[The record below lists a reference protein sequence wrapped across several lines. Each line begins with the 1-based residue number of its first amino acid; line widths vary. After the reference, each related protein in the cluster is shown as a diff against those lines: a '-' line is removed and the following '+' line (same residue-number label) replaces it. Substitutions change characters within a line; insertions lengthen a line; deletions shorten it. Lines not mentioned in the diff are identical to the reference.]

1 MRKEEEEEEGEGRE
15 RTGQG
20 GKQESR
26 AEMLSDGFPL
36 ALPQILLGQATFGS
50 NRGALQTE
58 EGRAGSQ
65 WGS

>member
-1 MRKEEEEEEGEGRE
+1 MRKEEEEGEGRE
-15 RTGQG
+15 RTGQR

-26 AEMLSDGFPL
+26 AETLSDGFPL
-36 ALPQILLGQATFGS
+36 SLLQVLVDQTTFGS
-50 NRGALQTE
+50 NGGALQTE

>member
-1 MRKEEEEEEGEGRE
+1 MRKEEKQREGGE
-15 RTGQG
+15 RTGQR

-26 AEMLSDGFPL
+26 AETLSDGFSL
-36 ALPQILLGQATFGS
+36 SLLQVLVDQTTFGR
-50 NRGALQTE
+50 NGGVLQTE